1 MKKKPLTI
9 VIILIG
15 LLLAILIIYLG
26 LTKNMTYEKLLDK
39 LQSTTTIT
47 IIEQATAEQIA
58 SSKPYNI
65 KITSKKQIQEII
77 DFIASGKQNQE
88 ECWHNLAQPG
98 HDIAPPEY
106 EVKFLDK
113 NNKALTKFDLNQ
125 EDDHLHLEGEDYSY
139 KVDLNVEKLIQ
150 LFHKKS

>member
-58 SSKPYNI
+58 SSKSSNL

-77 DFIASGKQNQE
+77 DFIASGEESQE
-88 ECWHNLAQPG
+88 ECWHNLPL
-98 HDIAPPEY
+98 PEY

-113 NNKALTKFDLNQ
+113 NNKVLTKFDLNQ
-125 EDDHLHLEGEDYSY
+125 EDDHLHLEGEGYSY